1 MKKKIILIDLELS
14 LIQSIYESKK
24 VQVEYLITEAD
35 NEKLKAIKKRFK
47 ISNIISRANFHEYT
61 VQENRKIDYELID
74 KFKHSQLD
82 SEHYQDRLSDD
93 VNLKQYLYINA
104 LSFWIEIFSKK
115 DISAVILDG
124 LMHGANY
131 DSLALDVAKFY
142 NVPGYVITYHMERIT
157 KNGINAVRSILNY
170 NVKKDIKLNCNKLN
184 LTQVDMRN
192 YLFSP
197 IQILSEIKKQR
208 NFKDYI
214 KLLLPSHTP
223 TIFYIV
229 SHLIRLKPI
238 IHHGLKINRIKVLMN
253 IFYIWKL
260 KKFYN
265 SIACGFDKSKKSIFY
280 ALHFDPEASIM
291 AKARFSNQLMII
303 KQLSQNLP
311 DDWTLYV
318 KEHPNQFELHQPGWW
333 FYLTSIH
340 KYRTKDFYNQILKLK
355 NVKLLKYDIKS
366 KDIIQNVRGISTIN
380 GTLASEALSL
390 NIPLLLFGHQSTPFG
405 KCKDVFKITTSDS
418 CFNALKIIE
427 GGFVADYSDFVTI
440 VNYYCFELK
449 RATQNDV
456 QLLVD
461 YLVCEYNTA

>member
-1 MKKKIILIDLELS
+1 VVLIN
-14 LIQSIYESKK
+14 Q
-24 VQVEYLITEAD
+24 
-35 NEKLKAIKKRFK
+35 
-47 ISNIISRANFHEYT
+47 
-61 VQENRKIDYELID
+61 
-74 KFKHSQLD
+74 
-82 SEHYQDRLSDD
+82 
-93 VNLKQYLYINA
+93 
-104 LSFWIEIFSKK
+104 
-115 DISAVILDG
+115 
-124 LMHGANY
+124 
-131 DSLALDVAKFY
+131 
-142 NVPGYVITYHMERIT
+142 
-157 KNGINAVRSILNY
+157 
-170 NVKKDIKLNCNKLN
+170 
-184 LTQVDMRN
+184 
-192 YLFSP
+192 
-197 IQILSEIKKQR
+197 
-208 NFKDYI
+208 
-214 KLLLPSHTP
+214 
-223 TIFYIV
+223 
-229 SHLIRLKPI
+229 
-238 IHHGLKINRIKVLMN
+238 
-253 IFYIWKL
+253 
-260 KKFYN
+260 
-265 SIACGFDKSKKSIFY
+265 KKSIFY

-461 YLVCEYNTA
+461 YLVCEYNTASQKGLILKFKKFKK